1 MFEAPG
7 CRVLER
13 AEDVCEALRSVA
25 SYLATVFKRL
35 AEMAKHGG
43 IRLSMVHFYQTAL
56 FIHPNIACPPAKVQY
71 D

>member
-13 AEDVCEALRSVA
+13 AKDVCEALRSV
-25 SYLATVFKRL
+25 SSSLATVFKRR

-43 IRLSMVHFYQTAL
+43 IRLPMVHFYLTAL
-56 FIHPNIACPPAKVQY
+56 FIHPNIVNPLAKVQY